1 MSEEHDASPPSQA
14 GRPSEAPVLTALTI
28 RSKAHWGYSDSFM
41 TAAIPELKFCCE
53 KFLPEFLVHVLQE
66 DGKRMG
72 FGSLLR
78 MDDDTVELHETVW
91 VPRT

>member
-1 MSEEHDASPPSQA
+1 
-14 GRPSEAPVLTALTI
+14 
-28 RSKAHWGYSDSFM
+28 M